1 MYPFSKGRSNR
12 TIIGKFAKGIK
23 DNIIDVSIRLDQT
36 KNGIIYSITS
46 TYKLT
51 TEIKFML
58 IARGAAGGYKD
69 SPDGSSRFYTYE
81 WDGFPEYIT
90 LKVGESSWESNYF
103 CVGYPDFLYQEV
115 NWGSSFTKFSD
126 ENYNY
131 IPGRSSDTLYF

>member
-1 MYPFSKGRSNR
+1 
-12 TIIGKFAKGIK
+12 
-23 DNIIDVSIRLDQT
+23 
-36 KNGIIYSITS
+36 
-46 TYKLT
+46 
-51 TEIKFML
+51 ML
-58 IARGAAGGYKD
+58 IARGAAGGYKE

-81 WDGFPEYIT
+81 WDGSPEYIT
-90 LKVGESSWESNYF
+90 LKVGESSWESTYF